1 MILNHSHKGL
11 FNPKK
16 SDREMLKMAIDNK
29 VFDEINSQARK
40 RGCVVLAI
48 KDDLLGQDNIKQVVL
63 QDMSKEEF
71 IYTLYNATE
80 QAFFGGKYYNYHYN
94 YDVSEAHKLA
104 FKNFRGVMNDE

>member
-1 MILNHSHKGL
+1 
-11 FNPKK
+11 
-16 SDREMLKMAIDNK
+16 MAIDNK

>member
-1 MILNHSHKGL
+1 
-11 FNPKK
+11 
-16 SDREMLKMAIDNK
+16 MAIDNK
-29 VFDEINSQARK
+29 VFDEIKAEATK
-40 RGCVVLAI
+40 RDCIVLAI

-80 QAFFGGKYYNYHYN
+80 QAFFRGKYYNYHYN

-104 FKNFRGVMNDE
+104 FKNFRGVMDDE